1 MFLVAKYVSYTDFM
15 LADET
20 VAHIAVQTCYRSPGP
35 VCIPLQLS
43 SHVRKSS
50 IPWPAFSAV
59 TPFHQ

>member
-43 SHVRKSS
+43 LMLENRQSHDRR
-50 IPWPAFSAV
+50 SAL
-59 TPFHQ
+59 